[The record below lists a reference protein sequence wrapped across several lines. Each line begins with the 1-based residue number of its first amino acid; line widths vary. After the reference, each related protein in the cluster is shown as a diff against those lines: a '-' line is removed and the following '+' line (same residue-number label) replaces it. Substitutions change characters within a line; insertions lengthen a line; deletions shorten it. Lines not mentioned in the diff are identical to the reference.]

1 MTTKKELGG
10 SKGGRPRS
18 VQSQQA
24 ILDTTLTLLATEGF
38 EAMSIEAIAAS
49 AGVGKK
55 TIYRWWT
62 SKEAL
67 AIDAIKSLQQTKSPV
82 IDTGSLR
89 EDLIVMFRNAFQI
102 WSGPLARELMI
113 KALGEMT
120 THPEVYQAFYDQ
132 VIVPRFQQFTHLI
145 QRAQA
150 HGEVR
155 QDLDANDIIGL
166 LAGPV
171 WYHLFF
177 DASNT
182 SLASDLPERLVD
194 AVLQGIARQRKPEE
208 GGEDVASRNAQE

>member
-1 MTTKKELGG
+1 VTTKKELGG

-132 VIVPRFQQFTHLI
+132 VIVPRFQQFTDLI

-194 AVLQGIARQRKPEE
+194 AVLQGIAKQRKLEE
-208 GGEDVASRNAQE
+208 GGVDAASRNAQE

>member
-132 VIVPRFQQFTHLI
+132 VIVPRFQQFTDLI

-194 AVLQGIARQRKPEE
+194 AVLQGIAKQRKLEE
-208 GGEDVASRNAQE
+208 GGVDAASRNAQE